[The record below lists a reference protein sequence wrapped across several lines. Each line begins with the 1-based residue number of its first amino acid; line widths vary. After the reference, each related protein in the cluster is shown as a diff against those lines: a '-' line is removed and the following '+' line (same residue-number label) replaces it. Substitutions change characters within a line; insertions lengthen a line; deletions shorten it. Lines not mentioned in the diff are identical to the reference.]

1 MTQSGSQQPEE
12 KPDESQEKI
21 GHQEEYK
28 PSEVYE
34 HIASDVYF
42 KENPESGEREDI
54 AYKDD
59 IIKPSEDEKENGK
72 NN

>member
-1 MTQSGSQQPEE
+1 MTKPEDQQPEE
-12 KPDESQEKI
+12 KPEEPQQN

-42 KENPESGEREDI
+42 KENPETGEREDI

-59 IIKPSEDEKENGK
+59 IIKPSEDEEKNGK
-72 NN
+72 N

>member
-12 KPDESQEKI
+12 KPDESQEKN

-42 KENPESGEREDI
+42 KEIGRASCRERV
-54 AYKDD
+54 
-59 IIKPSEDEKENGK
+59 
-72 NN
+72 